1 MAQRG
6 RKPKVQTVTTEVD
19 YSKLLKEDQLTHKA
33 KIKDLYKDLANIK
46 CVLNAALREIG
57 VIDECETLA
66 EAAFRG
72 GKAYVSLDA
81 ANDKLETVLD
91 EIYTEEDLDHWDDVL
106 DEY

>member
-6 RKPKVQTVTTEVD
+6 RKPKVQTVTTKVD
-19 YSKLLKEDQLTHKA
+19 YAKLLKENEKKHHSRMT
-33 KIKDLYKDLANIK
+33 DLYKDLANVK
-46 CVLNAALREIG
+46 CVINAALREIG
-57 VIDECETLA
+57 HIDECETLA

-91 EIYTEEDLDHWDDVL
+91 EIYTQEDLDHWDDVL